1 MSTSDEGKVRSADRT
16 SLKPRWKPAMAV
28 LGSLFLLALVALA
41 IPQYRDIILQVSCD
55 RVERDFGGGPGGRP
69 SPDAQCDSGFVA
81 VGFHVQTGEYYNEA
95 WLDCAPL
102 RSDGTLGEERRMT
115 GRTGSPGGQMIHDA
129 RCSPGHAL
137 RGLRGRTGSSIDEA
151 AGVCSGLR
159 DMMRE
164 RMGDR
169 RGEGREDRR
178 VDRGDN
184 RRDDRRDDRPGQ
196 RFDASGMEMTEPVTR
211 PRPGGRP
218 AEAVCPAGSV
228 LTGFR
233 SKSGA
238 WMDHLWILCSD
249 LQRSY

>member
-1 MSTSDEGKVRSADRT
+1 VSTSDAGKVC
-16 SLKPRWKPAMAV
+16 KPVTLGRRWKSAAIV
-28 LGSLFLLALVALA
+28 FAIVFAAALVALA
-41 IPQYRDIILQVSCD
+41 TPQNRDMILMVSCD

-69 SPDAQCDSGFVA
+69 APDAQCDTGFVA

-115 GRTGSPGGQMIHDA
+115 GRTGSPGGQAIHDA
-129 RCSPGHAL
+129 RCSPGRAL
-137 RGLRGRTGSSIDEA
+137 RGLRGRTGASIDEA
-151 AGVCSGLR
+151 VGVCSDVR

-169 RGEGREDRR
+169 RGDGRDDRR
-178 VDRGDN
+178 DDQRGDQ
-184 RRDDRRDDRPGQ
+184 RDDRRDDRRAE
-196 RFDASGMEMTEPVTR
+196 RFDPRGMEMTEPVTR
-211 PRPGGRP
+211 PRPGGSP
-218 AEAVCPAGSV
+218 AEAQCPAGSV

-233 SKSGA
+233 SRSGR